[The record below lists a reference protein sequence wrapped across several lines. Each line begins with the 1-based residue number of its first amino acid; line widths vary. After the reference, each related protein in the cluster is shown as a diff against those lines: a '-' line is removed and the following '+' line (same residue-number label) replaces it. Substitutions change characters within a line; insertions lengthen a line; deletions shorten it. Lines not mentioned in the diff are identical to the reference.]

1 MSWKQD
7 YTYEGNIVD
16 FLNSLLEDF
25 YPSTAIA
32 SKAQN
37 WLIDQ
42 LKIKDGPFTI
52 RHAKDIRDIVKR
64 KGVIKPRYYFSND
77 FIKQNISF
85 DIIASD
91 NEPTS
96 SFYTLLLNGYE
107 GFATKTMMEMLQ
119 TKIYTGILK
128 KKETPT
134 IELDAFS
141 KYNIKSGMNNYKQRP
156 ALLGLKLCHILD
168 AGKNIENNFSE
179 NQLLERAFKCLN
191 PINIFPFP
199 KPRVK
204 DSGYFHYLDGI
215 QYSDLGEDNEIQ
227 KLFAA
232 LIQLHFL
239 KSKNLI
245 IQNTIT
251 KYYQYLNK
259 KAPSIIDCQEVV
271 KRHKNKTVKI
281 VAILENKKV
290 ESKITKRN
298 DISLNKLKK
307 YKSSKS
313 SELEKVELSP
323 QTRLKF
329 NALEIKALDDS
340 QIVFFHINA
349 EGNKYKADC
358 REINGIFTCK
368 VSDIKTF
375 FDWNKDSN
383 WNNQNTH
390 SWPRF
395 PNWAKAYFKGRLD
408 KEKI

>member
-25 YPSTAIA
+25 YPRTAIA

-134 IELDAFS
+134 FFRVLGF
-141 KYNIKSGMNNYKQRP
+141 
-156 ALLGLKLCHILD
+156 ALVIVSLTGLL
-168 AGKNIENNFSE
+168 
-179 NQLLERAFKCLN
+179 
-191 PINIFPFP
+191 
-199 KPRVK
+199 KP
-204 DSGYFHYLDGI
+204 L
-215 QYSDLGEDNEIQ
+215 
-227 KLFAA
+227 
-232 LIQLHFL
+232 
-239 KSKNLI
+239 
-245 IQNTIT
+245 
-251 KYYQYLNK
+251 
-259 KAPSIIDCQEVV
+259 
-271 KRHKNKTVKI
+271 
-281 VAILENKKV
+281 
-290 ESKITKRN
+290 
-298 DISLNKLKK
+298 
-307 YKSSKS
+307 
-313 SELEKVELSP
+313 
-323 QTRLKF
+323 
-329 NALEIKALDDS
+329 
-340 QIVFFHINA
+340 VF
-349 EGNKYKADC
+349 G
-358 REINGIFTCK
+358 
-368 VSDIKTF
+368 
-375 FDWNKDSN
+375 
-383 WNNQNTH
+383 
-390 SWPRF
+390 
-395 PNWAKAYFKGRLD
+395 
-408 KEKI
+408 

>member
-7 YTYEGNIVD
+7 YTYEGYIID
-16 FLNSLLEDF
+16 FLNSLLEEF
-25 YPSTAIA
+25 YPNTAIV

-37 WLIDQ
+37 WLIEQ
-42 LKIKDGPFTI
+42 LKLKEGPFTI
-52 RHAKDIRDIVKR
+52 RHAKDIRDIVGR

-77 FIKQNISF
+77 FSKQNISF

-91 NEPTS
+91 NESTS

-128 KKETPT
+128 KKETPK
-134 IELDAFS
+134 IELEAFS
-141 KYNIKSGMNNYKQRP
+141 KNNIKSGMNNHKQRP
-156 ALLGLKLCHILD
+156 ALSGLKLCHILD
-168 AGKNIENNFSE
+168 AGKNIKNNFSE

-191 PINIFPFP
+191 PINVFPFP
-199 KPRVK
+199 KPRKK
-204 DSGYFHYLDGI
+204 DAGYFHYLDGI
-215 QYSDLGEDNEIQ
+215 HYSDLGEDNEIQ

-239 KSKNLI
+239 KSDNLI
-245 IQNTIT
+245 IQNSIT

-259 KAPSIIDCQEVV
+259 KTPSKEACEEIVTRYEDKV
-271 KRHKNKTVKI
+271 VKI
-281 VAILENKKV
+281 VSKTKKV
-290 ESKITKRN
+290 ETLIPKQGNTSLDTLNSYRNSTSNTQEKI
-298 DISLNKLKK
+298 
-307 YKSSKS
+307 
-313 SELEKVELSP
+313 ELSS

-329 NALEIKALDDS
+329 NAKEIKSLADS
-340 QIVFFHINA
+340 QVVFFHIKA
-349 EGNKYKADC
+349 EANRYQSDH

-375 FDWNKDSN
+375 FDWANDSN

-390 SWPRF
+390 SWSRF
-395 PNWAKAYFKGRLD
+395 PNWAKDYFKGKLD
-408 KEKI
+408 NENI